1 MKTFEELRQDV
12 LFWANERNLLHS
24 ENAPRQFMKFIEETG
39 ELSQAIL
46 KSEDEKITDA
56 FGDVFVTLIVLAEQL
71 NYHPVRCL
79 HFAYEEIKNR
89 EGQTIDGVF
98 VKKE

>member
-1 MKTFEELRQDV
+1 MKTFEELRQDI

-24 ENAPRQFMKFIEETG
+24 ENANRQFMKFIEETG

-46 KSEDEKITDA
+46 KNEKDNITDA

-79 HFAYEEIKNR
+79 SFALNEIKDR
-89 EGQTIDGVF
+89 EGETIDGVF